1 MLLLFPTMIGGGT
14 CERWTFRSLTMS
26 TSGWIERLRKRWQL
40 RSAWQVII
48 VLLVFACTG
57 FTVMFLKKPIL
68 QLLETD
74 DTSSASIAYYLLI
87 LPLYNLIL
95 LAYGFVFGQFQFF
108 WEFEKRF
115 ISRLISIFKRTKN

>member
-1 MLLLFPTMIGGGT
+1 
-14 CERWTFRSLTMS
+14 
-26 TSGWIERLRKRWQL
+26 
-40 RSAWQVII
+40 
-48 VLLVFACTG
+48 
-57 FTVMFLKKPIL
+57 MFLKKPIL